1 MSSLRVAF
9 YALLV
14 GKQDFN
20 WNRYTWFTGW
30 LIRIL
35 SQVAFFALVGKLLD
49 STTTLHYL
57 VIGNAVASG
66 CVTINIA
73 IPATTWDRGDG
84 TYPLLVV
91 SPSSLLPALI
101 GRTSIWALN
110 GIATSS
116 TAVLLSSLIFDLSL
130 PWPQALLLVPLVALT
145 ALSVYA
151 AALLMGSL
159 VARAPRARNIF
170 NFAATTM
177 VLTFCGVSVPV
188 SFWPQS
194 VQAIA
199 NVLPLTHGLEA
210 IRLLFDEASWQS
222 IAEAASLELIVGL
235 CWLGATILLIDRLVD
250 GGRRDGSID
259 FLGQ

>member
-1 MSSLRVAF
+1 MNTFRVAF
-9 YALLV
+9 YGLLV

-49 STTTLHYL
+49 SPTSLRFL
-57 VIGNAVASG
+57 VIGNAVATG

-73 IPATTWDRGDG
+73 IAATTWDRGEG

-91 SPSSLLPALI
+91 APSGLLPALI

-116 TAVLLSSLIFDLSL
+116 IALLLSSLIFDLSL
-130 PWPQALLLVPLVALT
+130 PWPQALLVVPLVALT

-151 AALLMGSL
+151 TALLMGSL
-159 VARAPRARNIF
+159 VARAPRARNLF
-170 NFAATTM
+170 NFAATTV

-194 VQAIA
+194 VQVVA
-199 NVLPLTHGLEA
+199 NVLPMTHGLEA
-210 IRLLFDEASWQS
+210 IRLLLDEASWQS
-222 IAEAASLELIVGL
+222 IAEAASLELLVGL
-235 CWLGATILLIDRLVD
+235 CWLGATVLLVERLVD

-259 FLGQ
+259 FLGS

>member
-1 MSSLRVAF
+1 MNTLRVAF

-35 SQVAFFALVGKLLD
+35 SQVAFFALIGKLLD
-49 STTTLHYL
+49 SPTSLRYL
-57 VIGNAVASG
+57 VIGNAVATG

-91 SPSSLLPALI
+91 APTSLLPALI
-101 GRTSIWALN
+101 GRTSIWPLN

-116 TAVLLSSLIFDLSL
+116 TALLLSSLIFHLSL
-130 PWPQALLLVPLVALT
+130 PWPQTLLVIPLVALT

-151 AALLMGSL
+151 TALLMGSM
-159 VARAPRARNIF
+159 VARAPRARNVF
-170 NFAATTM
+170 NFAATTL

-188 SFWPQS
+188 SFWPKW
-194 VQAIA
+194 VQAVA
-199 NVLPLTHGLEA
+199 NVLPMTHGLHA
-210 IRLLFDEASWQS
+210 IRLLLDQASWPS
-222 IAEAASLELIVGL
+222 IAGSAGLELLVGL
-235 CWLGATILLIDRLVD
+235 CWLGATMLLIDRLVD

-259 FLGQ
+259 FLG